1 MNSQRV
7 QTILVHTWYHFAH
20 SMETWVDLLWNPAVQ
35 ILVFAFI
42 GKSLAAGS
50 DQVVAQ
56 NMVLGMIFWNII
68 WIGQYAIAVGAL
80 WEIWSASFNTM
91 FVTPMTLE
99 EFLAGQIIGGLFKSL
114 IAIAITSFFGLMIYH
129 ISVLTLSYMLI
140 IYFLELYLFSCS
152 FGMLVLGF
160 IIRFGKDVQSLS
172 WALIFL
178 VQPLGAVF
186 YPVSVLSPPLQM
198 IAWSLPTTYVFEA
211 MRRQLGSGLIRWDLI
226 LWATILNII
235 FLIFGYTMLR
245 LFFRQAKENGMLAKL
260 EE

>member
-1 MNSQRV
+1 M
-7 QTILVHTWYHFAH
+7 
-20 SMETWVDLLWNPAVQ
+20 DLLWNPVVQ

-42 GKSLAAGS
+42 GKSLSGGS
-50 DQVVAQ
+50 DKLVAEY
-56 NMVLGMIFWNII
+56 MVLGMIFWNVI
-68 WIGQYAIAVGAL
+68 WIGQYAIALGAL

-99 EFLAGQIIGGLFKSL
+99 EFLTGQMIGGLFKS
-114 IAIAITSFFGLMIYH
+114 IVAIAITAFFGMLVYQV
-129 ISVLTLSYMLI
+129 SVMSLSFMLP

-152 FGMLVLGF
+152 FGMMVLGF

-186 YPVSVLSPPLQM
+186 YPVSVLAPPLQT
-198 IAWSLPTTYVFEA
+198 IAWGLPTTYVFEA
-211 MRRQLGSGLIRWDLI
+211 MRRQLTFGQIDGTLIF
-226 LWATILNII
+226 WATVLNIVY
-235 FLIFGYTMLR
+235 LLAGYIILKV
-245 LFFRQAKENGMLAKL
+245 LFRQAKANGMLAKL